1 MTSHG
6 PNHQELTRLKLIALR
21 YERFFDLNIYLLLVK
36 TNGVAFLEPR
46 RRAKHCS
53 LISTGASPPAPELL
67 KGQTPLVLDPLPPI
81 FIDNALL

>member
-1 MTSHG
+1 MFLTFSRTILKTSHY
-6 PNHQELTRLKLIALR
+6 PIQHNV
-21 YERFFDLNIYLLLVK
+21 YLLLVK

-53 LISTGASPPAPELL
+53 LTSPGASPPAPELV

-81 FIDNALL
+81 FIDDALF